1 MNRTKNGFDTLSLAD
16 FIETLNTITGKM
28 NLNPNFQNLQEAVNA
43 LITAKGEFLV
53 LAQKASGGSK
63 EDILVRDAKR
73 ESLVFQLRNLG
84 NAVTAAAQGDMV
96 ILTSSGFPLN
106 KEPTPTSPLVK
117 PDAPKVY
124 AGVSAGEI
132 NVVAKKQVGNERVD
146 YMISTD
152 PTAESSW
159 KAYNSSK
166 SKYLFTDLISGQRYY
181 IKYALQGVRDQEVE
195 SDVVSYIAQ

>member
-1 MNRTKNGFDTLSLAD
+1 
-16 FIETLNTITGKM
+16 
-28 NLNPNFQNLQEAVNA
+28 
-43 LITAKGEFLV
+43 
-53 LAQKASGGSK
+53 
-63 EDILVRDAKR
+63 
-73 ESLVFQLRNLG
+73 
-84 NAVTAAAQGDMV
+84 
-96 ILTSSGFPLN
+96 
-106 KEPTPTSPLVK
+106 
-117 PDAPKVY
+117 
-124 AGVSAGEI
+124 VSAGEI